1 MTYALRGACSPA
13 AHPLAA
19 PVPRAIAQMAL
30 AALGFCGD
38 PVHEPVHIRGPA
50 SPRILLLCVNVADDM
65 DPRPQADTAPGPTV
79 DLYAATQT
87 VRLADA
93 RICRNEYVA

>member
-30 AALGFCGD
+30 AALGFA
-38 PVHEPVHIRGPA
+38 VTRSTNRSTSEALR
-50 SPRILLLCVNVADDM
+50 PRILLLCVNVADDM

-93 RICRNEYVA
+93 RICR